1 MCQTGPFVVGF
12 VDTVYNV
19 TEGDD
24 GLGDI
29 SVCVTL
35 TSPEGDIGG
44 ERIFVEVFNAPR
56 NNPLCSALATA
67 DTLDLGG
74 FYNFDDLADYQPPL
88 QFFNPIMKSSITQTN
103 RIICYDQIIYGD
115 TRAEED
121 ECFTLTLTV
130 QDRSSIMT
138 SVDPQRSSAVI
149 QIVDDE
155 EVIICDP
162 ECQNGG
168 TCSAPWLSDS
178 CVCSRVSHVVHRTH
192 VSAVQDM

>member
-35 TSPEGDIGG
+35 TSPEGNIGG
-44 ERIFVEVFNAPR
+44 EIILVEVFDDTNPR

-88 QFFNPIMKSSITQTN
+88 QSFNPIMRLSITQTN

-155 EVIICDP
+155 EVITVCDYVT
-162 ECQNGG
+162 Q
-168 TCSAPWLSDS
+168 S
-178 CVCSRVSHVVHRTH
+178 VRVSEWRY
-192 VSAVQDM
+192 M